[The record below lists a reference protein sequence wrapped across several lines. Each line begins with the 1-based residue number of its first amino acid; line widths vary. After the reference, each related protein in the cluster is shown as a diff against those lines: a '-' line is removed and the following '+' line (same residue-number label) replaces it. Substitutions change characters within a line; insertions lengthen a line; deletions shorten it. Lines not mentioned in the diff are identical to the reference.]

1 MDSYGWS
8 YRWRMSRVAGVS
20 MALVAVT
27 AGAVGPAAGG
37 IAEAAAPG
45 VSIQLAGGSSS
56 PWAKSK
62 WGDDETR
69 EDEQASA
76 ATGTWQADHDTGSL
90 YTVTRFHGAHDAW
103 GKSDAS
109 GKKITGKGVTVALI
123 DTGVAPVEGLATP
136 GKIINGP
143 DLSIESQAPN
153 LRHLDGF
160 GHGTHMAGIIAGR
173 DSSVPAGGEN
183 DAKHFVGIA
192 PGARILNM
200 KVATADGATDV
211 SQVIAAIDWVVQ
223 HRKDNGMNVRVINLS
238 YGTSSTQSYVL
249 DPLAHAV
256 ENAWRAGVVVV
267 AAAGNDGTGRMLTM
281 PAVDPFVIAV
291 GATDHQGSDE
301 VKDDRLA
308 AFTNT
313 DAGARQAD
321 LLAPGKSL
329 VSLRV
334 PGSIADRG
342 HPEGLVTG
350 DAGKRFFRGSGTSQA
365 TAAVSGAVALLLQ
378 ERPTM
383 TPNQVKALL
392 KKSATNLSKSSL
404 RGVGL
409 LDIKKAM
416 ETATP
421 STKASVQSYPTST
434 GLGSLEASRGNSHL
448 TDPDNGA
455 VLSGEQDIS
464 GGAWDARRW
473 STASAGGVAWT
484 GGSWNARRWSGEG
497 WSGQSWTSAT
507 WSAAAWSDS
516 SWTGTAWSARR
527 WSGDTWSARRWS
539 GDDWSARRWSGD
551 NWRARRW
558 SGVYVTQPTW

>member
-8 YRWRMSRVAGVS
+8 YRWRMSRAAGVG

-27 AGAVGPAAGG
+27 AGAVGPAAGS
-37 IAEAAAPG
+37 AAAAPAAPK
-45 VSIQLAGGSSS
+45 SAGSV
-56 PWAKSK
+56 WLDTE
-62 WGDDETR
+62 WGDDDTKESAKASKETGHWKS
-69 EDEQASA
+69 DVDA
-76 ATGTWQADHDTGSL
+76 GSL
-90 YTVTRFHGAHDAW
+90 YTVAKTHGAHDAW

-109 GKKITGKGVTVALI
+109 GKKITGKKITGKKITGEGVTVALI

-173 DSSVPAGGEN
+173 DSTVPAGNEN

-192 PGARILNM
+192 PDARILNM

-256 ENAWRAGVVVV
+256 ENAWRSGVVVVV
-267 AAAGNDGTGRMLTM
+267 AAGNDGAGRALTM
-281 PAVDPFVIAV
+281 PAVDPYVIAV
-291 GATDHQGSDE
+291 GASDHKGSEE
-301 VKDDRLA
+301 VNDDGLA
-308 AFTNT
+308 AFTNAG
-313 DAGARQAD
+313 AGARQAD

-334 PGSIADRG
+334 PGSFADRG

-350 DAGKRFFRGSGTSQA
+350 DAAKRFFRGSGTSQA

-378 ERPTM
+378 QRPSL
-383 TPNQVKALL
+383 TPDQVKAVLT
-392 KKSATNLSKSSL
+392 KSATAMPKSSL
-404 RGVGL
+404 GTVGL
-409 LDIKKAM
+409 LDIKNAVQ
-416 ETATP
+416 TATP
-421 STKASVQSYPTST
+421 SAKKSVQSFPQST
-434 GLGSLEASRGNSHL
+434 GLGTLEAARGDSHL

-455 VLSGEQDIS
+455 VLTGEQDIS
-464 GGAWDARRW
+464 GGAWEARRW
-473 STASAGGVAWT
+473 STASAAGVAWT
-484 GGSWNARRWSGEG
+484 GGSWNARRWSGES
-497 WSGQSWTSAT
+497 WSGASWAS
-507 WSAAAWSDS
+507 AAWSDS

-527 WSGDTWSARRWS
+527 WSADTWSARRWS
-539 GDDWSARRWSGD
+539 GDDWSARRWSAD
-551 NWRARRW
+551 NWSARRW
-558 SGVYVTQPTW
+558 SGTYVTQPTW

>member
-8 YRWRMSRVAGVS
+8 YRWRMSRAAGVG
-20 MALVAVT
+20 MALVAVA
-27 AGAVGPAAGG
+27 AGAAGPAAGR
-37 IAEAAAPG
+37 AAAAPTAPSG
-45 VSIQLAGGSSS
+45 AGSMWLDSE
-56 PWAKSK
+56 
-62 WGDDETR
+62 WGDDDTQ
-69 EDEQASA
+69 EDEKASK
-76 ATGTWQADHDTGSL
+76 ATGSWQADHDAGSL
-90 YTVTRFHGAHDAW
+90 YNVSKFHGAHDAW
-103 GKSDAS
+103 GKSDAR

-123 DTGVAPVEGLATP
+123 DTGISPVEGLAAAS
-136 GKIINGP
+136 KVINGP
-143 DLSIESQAPN
+143 DLSLESQVAN

-192 PGARILNM
+192 PDARILNM

-267 AAAGNDGTGRMLTM
+267 AAAGNDGTGHALTM
-281 PAVDPFVIAV
+281 PAVDPYVIAV
-291 GATDHQGSDE
+291 GATDHRGSE
-301 VKDDRLA
+301 KVDDDGLA
-308 AFTNT
+308 AFTNAG
-313 DAGARQAD
+313 AGARKAD

-329 VSLRV
+329 VGLRV
-334 PGSIADRG
+334 PGSFADRG

-350 DAGKRFFRGSGTSQA
+350 DAAKRFFRGSGTSQA
-365 TAAVSGAVALLLQ
+365 TAAVSGAAALLLQ
-378 ERPTM
+378 QRPTM

-392 KKSATNLSKSSL
+392 KKSATALPQSSL
-404 RGVGL
+404 TGVGL

-416 ETATP
+416 ETSTP
-421 STKASVQSYPTST
+421 STTASAQSYTRST
-434 GLGSLEASRGNSHL
+434 GLGSLEASRGDSHL
-448 TDPDNGA
+448 TDPDNGL

-464 GGAWDARRW
+464 GAAWDARRW
-473 STASAGGVAWT
+473 STASTGGVAWT
-484 GGSWNARRWSGEG
+484 GGTWNARRWSGDS
-497 WSGQSWTSAT
+497 WSGNSWTS
-507 WSAAAWSDS
+507 AAWSDS

-527 WSGDTWSARRWS
+527 WSADSWSARRWS
-539 GDDWSARRWSGD
+539 GDDWSARRWSAD
-551 NWRARRW
+551 NWSARRW
-558 SGVYVTQPTW
+558 SGLYVTQRTW

>member
-1 MDSYGWS
+1 MWLDS
-8 YRWRMSRVAGVS
+8 
-20 MALVAVT
+20 
-27 AGAVGPAAGG
+27 
-37 IAEAAAPG
+37 E
-45 VSIQLAGGSSS
+45 
-56 PWAKSK
+56 
-62 WGDDETR
+62 WGDDDTKES
-69 EDEQASA
+69 EQASRE
-76 ATGTWQADHDTGSL
+76 TGKWKADKDAGSL
-90 YTVTRFHGAHDAW
+90 YNIARFHGAHDAW
-103 GKSDAS
+103 GKSDAN
-109 GKKITGKGVTVALI
+109 GRKITGKGITVALI
-123 DTGVAPVEGLATP
+123 DTGISPVEGLATA
-136 GKIINGP
+136 GKVINKP
-143 DLSIESQAPN
+143 DLSTEGQVPN

-173 DSSVPAGGEN
+173 DSSVPAGGES
-183 DAKHFVGIA
+183 DAKHFVGVA
-192 PGARILNM
+192 PDARILNM
-200 KVATADGATDV
+200 KVANADGATDV

-267 AAAGNDGTGRMLTM
+267 AAAGNDGSGRALTM
-281 PAVDPFVIAV
+281 PAVDPYVIAV
-291 GATDHQGSDE
+291 GATDHRGSDK
-301 VKDDRLA
+301 VDDDSLA
-308 AFTNT
+308 AFTNAG
-313 DAGARQAD
+313 AGARQAD

-329 VSLRV
+329 VGLRV

-350 DAGKRFFRGSGTSQA
+350 DAAKRFFRGSGTSQA
-365 TAAVSGAVALLLQ
+365 AAAVSGAVALLLQ

-392 KKSATNLSKSSL
+392 KKSATALPQSSL

-416 ETATP
+416 ETSTP
-421 STKASVQSYPTST
+421 STTGSAQSFPRST
-434 GLGSLEASRGNSHL
+434 GLGSLEASRGDSHL
-448 TDPDNGA
+448 VDPDNGA
-455 VLSGEQDIS
+455 VLRGEQDIS
-464 GGAWDARRW
+464 GAAWEARRW

-484 GGSWNARRWSGEG
+484 GGSWNARRWSGES
-497 WSGQSWTSAT
+497 WSGQSWASAT

-527 WSGDTWSARRWS
+527 WSADTWSARRWS

-551 NWRARRW
+551 NWSARRW